1 MRIPSSGFLANKKGA
16 AHFAL
21 DYRMNPFSRFLFNYL
36 RIYISFINDINL
48 VL

>member
-1 MRIPSSGFLANKKGA
+1 MRIFPSGFLANKRGA

-21 DYRMNPFSRFLFNYL
+21 DYRMNPFSRFSFNHL
-36 RIYISFINDINL
+36 RIYISFVGDIGL

>member
-1 MRIPSSGFLANKKGA
+1 MRISPSGFLANKRGA

-21 DYRMNPFSRFLFNYL
+21 DYRMNPFSKFSFNYL
-36 RIYISFINDINL
+36 RIHISFIGNIGL

>member
-1 MRIPSSGFLANKKGA
+1 MRIPSFGFLANKRGV

-21 DYRMNPFSRFLFNYL
+21 NYRMNSFSRFSFNYL
-36 RIYISFINDINL
+36 RIYISFIDDIGL

>member
-1 MRIPSSGFLANKKGA
+1 MRIFSSGFLANKRGA

-21 DYRMNPFSRFLFNYL
+21 DYRMNSFSKFSFNHL
-36 RIYISFINDINL
+36 RIYISFINDIGL

>member
-1 MRIPSSGFLANKKGA
+1 MRIPFPGFLANKKGA

-21 DYRMNPFSRFLFNYL
+21 DCRINLFSKFSFNHL
-36 RIYISFINDINL
+36 RIHINSIGNINL